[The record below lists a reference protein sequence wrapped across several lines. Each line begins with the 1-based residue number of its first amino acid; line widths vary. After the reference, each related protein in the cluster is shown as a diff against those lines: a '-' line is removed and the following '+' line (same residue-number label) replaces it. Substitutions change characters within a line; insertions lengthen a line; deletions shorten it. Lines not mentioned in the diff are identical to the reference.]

1 MATYDE
7 MKTRVGRKLGIVTDT
22 ITLSAEDAEIIAQ
35 ALMDVQEQIHVL
47 AQRPALN
54 VEYETATEYA
64 DALAAI
70 TAASLVD
77 EYGTPEPKRSQLLM
91 LGKLGTIPPSPTQQ
105 YLIKL
110 LQSPL
115 AKLQTTTD
123 VTIV

>member
-22 ITLSAEDAEIIAQ
+22 ISLSAEDAEIIGQ

-47 AQRPALN
+47 AQKPHLN

-77 EYGTPEPKRSQLLM
+77 EYGTPEPKRTQLLM
-91 LGKLGTIPPSPTQQ
+91 LAKLGSIPPSPTQQ
-105 YLIKL
+105 YLLKL
-110 LQSPL
+110 LASPQS
-115 AKLQTTTD
+115 KLITTTD
-123 VTIV
+123 VTYL

>member
-22 ITLSAEDAEIIAQ
+22 ISLSAEDAEIIGQ

-70 TAASLVD
+70 TAAQLVD
-77 EYGTPEPKRSQLLM
+77 EYGTPEPRRTQLITLAR
-91 LGKLGTIPPSPTQQ
+91 LGMIPPTPTQQ
-105 YLIKL
+105 YLLKL
-110 LQSPL
+110 LASPL
-115 AKLQTTTD
+115 AKLVTTTD
-123 VTIV
+123 VTIL